1 MLARLG
7 WFAGLWVAGVLVV
20 LVVAEAIRLILGA

>member
-1 MLARLG
+1 MLRRLV

-20 LVVAEAIRLILGA
+20 LVIAQAIRLVLGA